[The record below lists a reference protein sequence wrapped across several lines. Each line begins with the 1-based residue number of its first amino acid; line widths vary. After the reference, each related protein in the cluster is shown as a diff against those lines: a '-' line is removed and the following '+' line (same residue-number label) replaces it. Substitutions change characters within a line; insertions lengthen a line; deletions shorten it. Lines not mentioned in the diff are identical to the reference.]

1 MTEFSLATAAML
13 SPPAVWRHFAAL
25 CALPRPSKGEGRVR
39 EHLLTWAAARGLA
52 TETDTVGNLLIR
64 KPASPGCAG
73 APGVVLQAHLDMVCQ
88 CNADVVH
95 DFNVDPIVPVLRDGW
110 LVAERTTLGAD
121 NGIGVALILAA
132 LEDASLVH
140 GPLEALLTVD
150 EESGMGGARG
160 LAPGWLRGTL
170 LLNLDTEDWG
180 QFYVGCAGGIDV
192 SLRRVGQAEPLPE
205 GHLGGRVIVRGLRG
219 GHSGVDIH
227 EGRGHAIKLL
237 IRLLRQIERRW
248 PLRLSALSGG
258 TARNALPREAF
269 ADIALPTAAW
279 AEIDAFL
286 AGWQA
291 IFRAELA
298 GVDAGATLAWTPVT
312 PASVMCTA
320 DQNAWLGGLHAAPQ
334 GIRRMS
340 VGVPGVVETSGN
352 LGVVALTPSGG
363 QANFMLRSL
372 VDSATADLA
381 EEIVSLATLAGLT
394 AECSGAYPGWRP
406 NPASPLL
413 ARCQARF
420 AATFGEASS
429 VQVIHAGLEC
439 GLIGG
444 TYPSLDMVS
453 FGPTIRG
460 AHAPGEAV
468 EVDSVARC
476 WRLLTAILSDLAG
489 RAADA

>member
-1 MTEFSLATAAML
+1 
-13 SPPAVWRHFAAL
+13 
-25 CALPRPSKGEGRVR
+25 
-39 EHLLTWAAARGLA
+39 
-52 TETDTVGNLLIR
+52 
-64 KPASPGCAG
+64 
-73 APGVVLQAHLDMVCQ
+73 
-88 CNADVVH
+88 
-95 DFNVDPIVPVLRDGW
+95 
-110 LVAERTTLGAD
+110 
-121 NGIGVALILAA
+121 
-132 LEDASLVH
+132 
-140 GPLEALLTVD
+140 
-150 EESGMGGARG
+150 MGGARG
-160 LAPGWLRGTL
+160 LAPGWLRGRL

-192 SLRRVGQAEPLPE
+192 SLRGEGQAESLPE
-205 GHLGGRVIVRGLRG
+205 GFAGGRLVVRGLRG

-237 IRLLRQIERRW
+237 VRLLRQIERHW

-258 TARNALPREAF
+258 TARNALPREAC

-291 IFRAELA
+291 TFRTELA
-298 GVDAGATLAWTPVT
+298 GVDAGVTLEWAPVT
-312 PASVMCTA
+312 LPTVMGRA
-320 DQNAWLGGLHAAPQ
+320 DQDAWLATLHAAPQ

-340 VGVPGVVETSGN
+340 IGVPGVVETSGN
-352 LGVVALTPSGG
+352 LGVVALTPTGG

-372 VDSATADLA
+372 VDSATADFA
-381 EEIVSLATLAGLT
+381 EEIVSLASLAGLT

-420 AATFGEASS
+420 AATFGETST

-444 TYPSLDMVS
+444 TYPALDMVS

-468 EVDSVARC
+468 DIASVARC
-476 WRLLTAILSDLAG
+476 WRLLTAILADLGDLAEG
-489 RAADA
+489 AADA